1 MAYAELHAHSNFS
14 FLDGASHPEELAA
27 AAVRLG
33 LVRPGPHRP
42 QRPLRGGPLRR
53 GGPGLRAAHRLR
65 RRAHHHRVRASRHL
79 RTGVPDP
86 DGTHLVVLARDPEGY
101 ARLSRVIAEAHLAG
115 GEKGKPVVTLDAPGR
130 PPRGPLAD
138 PHRVPQ
144 GGAGHRPHHRGP
156 GGGRPDALDQLIGRF
171 GRDHLAVELWD
182 HGNPID
188 ATRND
193 ALALLATERGVTPVA
208 TNNVHYA
215 TPARF
220 PLATALAAVR
230 ARRTLDDL
238 EGWLPP
244 SATACLRGEAEQ
256 RRRFARW
263 PGVVERAAEIAAEC
277 AFDLRLVAPRLPD
290 FPVPDRAHRADLA
303 GRAGPPGGHRPL
315 RAAERRAGA
324 GGLGPARP
332 RAGHHRRP
340 RVPRLLPHRVGH
352 RRRSAGTTT
361 SSARVGAR
369 RPPRRSVT
377 PSASPTSTPSPSA
390 CCSSASSPPP
400 ATDRRTS
407 TSTSSRAG
415 ARRSSSTSTSA
426 TAGCTPPRWPT

>member
-27 AAVRLG
+27 GAVRLG
-33 LVRPGPHRP
+33 LAALALTDHNGLYGVVRF
-42 QRPLRGGPLRR
+42 
-53 GGPGLRAAHRLR
+53 
-65 RRAHHHRVRASRHL
+65 
-79 RTGVPDP
+79 
-86 DGTHLVVLARDPEGY
+86 
-101 ARLSRVIAEAHLAG
+101 AEAARAFGLPTVFGAELTITG
-115 GEKGKPVVTLDAPGR
+115 DGR
-130 PPRGPLAD
+130 PPCPHRGARPGRHPPGRAGPGPRGLRPSQPGHRRGPPGRGGEGEAD
-138 PHRVPQ
+138 HHPRRRCPIATT
-144 GGAGHRPHHRGP
+144 GIGRSSPGAARGRWPPPSPP
-156 GGGRPDALDQLIGRF
+156 GGPAAAARTLDHLIERF

-193 ALALLATERGVTPVA
+193 ALALLAIERGVAPVA

-230 ARRTLDDL
+230 ARRTLADL
-238 EGWLPP
+238 EGWLPS

-263 PGVVERAAEIAAEC
+263 PGVVERAAEIAALC

-290 FPVPDRAHRADLA
+290 FPVPDGHTEQTWLVELVRRGATDRY
-303 GRAGPPGGHRPL
+303 GPRE
-315 RAAERRAGA
+315 AERVPGA
-324 GGLGPARP
+324 WAQLDRELAIIGDA
-332 RAGHHRRP
+332 
-340 RVPRLLPHRVGH
+340 RVPRLLPHRLGH
-352 RRRSAGTTT
+352 RPVLPATRT
-361 SSARVGAR
+361 SSARAGAR

-377 PSASPTSTPSPSA
+377 PSASPTSTPSPSG
-390 CCSSASSPPP
+390 CCSSASSPRP
-400 ATDRRTS
+400 ATGPRTS

-415 ARRSSSTSTSA
+415 AKRSSSTSTSA